1 MGKIRVL
8 LVDDHTV
15 VRQGLRRILET
26 DDEIEIVGETGD
38 GRSAVEMAQRMHPNI
53 VVMDIALPELNGIEA
68 TRQIMKRNEG
78 SKVLILTMH
87 SDDVCVRQ
95 SLKAGA
101 RGYLLKDSEDLDL
114 LKAVKAIGR
123 GGSFF
128 SPAVSKV
135 LLEGYL
141 GDAGGQEVEDNLALL
156 TDREREVLQLAAEA
170 VFAAKGFQG
179 ASTREIAARA
189 GVNISSLHY
198 HWESKET
205 LYFTVFRNIYDQ
217 IVDLLRNTLAPLL
230 ARQDARES
238 AIDATMRQLFD

>member
-1 MGKIRVL
+1 MSKIRVL

-38 GRSAVEMAQRMHPNI
+38 GRSAVDMAQRLHPNI

-78 SKVLILTMH
+78 AKVLVLTMH

-141 GDAGGQEVEDNLALL
+141 GDPAGQDVEDNLALL
-156 TDREREVLQLAAEA
+156 TDREREVLQLIAEG
-170 VFAAKGFQG
+170 K
-179 ASTREIAARA
+179 TNKEIATVLSVSINTVETHRKH
-189 GVNISSLHY
+189 IMEKLDLHNTA
-198 HWESKET
+198 E
-205 LYFTVFRNIYDQ
+205 
-217 IVDLLRNTLAPLL
+217 IVRFAV
-230 ARQDARES
+230 RKK
-238 AIDATMRQLFD
+238 IVH

>member
-38 GRSAVEMAQRMHPNI
+38 GRSATEMVQRLHPNV

-68 TRQIMKRNEG
+68 TRQITKRSNG
-78 SKVLILTMH
+78 TKVLILTMH
-87 SDDVCVRQ
+87 ADDVCVRQ

-128 SPAVSKV
+128 SPTISKV

-141 GDAGGQEVEDNLALL
+141 GDVAGQDIEDNLSLL
-156 TDREREVLQLAAEA
+156 TDREREVLQLIAEG
-170 VFAAKGFQG
+170 K
-179 ASTREIAARA
+179 TNKEIA
-189 GVNISSLHY
+189 G
-198 HWESKET
+198 
-205 LYFTVFRNIYDQ
+205 
-217 IVDLLRNTLAPLL
+217 LL
-230 ARQDARES
+230 AVSINTVETHRKHIMEKLDLHNTAEIVRF
-238 AIDATMRQLFD
+238 AVRKKVVH